1 MSDFTSET
9 IQTFKDIKLFE
20 SSKPL
25 NQRLPES
32 SILDVFENRAKKILT
47 PLLLQC

>member
-9 IQTFKDIKLFE
+9 IQTFEDIKLFE

-25 NQRLPES
+25 NQGYPNQA
-32 SILDVFENRAKKILT
+32 F
-47 PLLLQC
+47 

>member
-25 NQRLPES
+25 IKGYPNQHSRCL
-32 SILDVFENRAKKILT
+32 
-47 PLLLQC
+47 